1 MTTIILETHRHTF
14 EPKVLEELTTF
25 AKIHQYDDRIAFKE
39 AWTTLIED
47 PEIHDLFTNESQRLQ
62 KQGYK
67 GDVYDKMY
75 KSARYYFSKKSKAE
89 PSKEPKPER
98 KPYETIDPQILQ
110 EMDEHIRG
118 QMKSNAHVDTTNQ
131 TIICKMTPAQSFEN
145 YCETYKKTTILHEI
159 QNHHAEDKVTSEHVN
174 QVIAKLKKTYKN
186 RFYVIRKKLQE
197 A

>member
-39 AWTTLIED
+39 AWNTLLED
-47 PEIHDLFTNESQRLQ
+47 PEIQELFANESQRLQ

-89 PSKEPKPER
+89 PSQEPKPQR

-110 EMDEHIRG
+110 EMDEHIRA
-118 QMKSNAHVDTTNQ
+118 QMKENAHVDTTNQ
-131 TIICKMTPAQSFEN
+131 TIICKMAPAQSFEN
-145 YCETYKKTTILHEI
+145 YCDKYKTTTVLREI
-159 QNHHAEDKVTSEHVN
+159 QNHAEDKVTSEHVN